1 MQDHDKRATLCQ
13 VKTEARRKYEL
24 RERAERQEETR
35 RRIVQATE
43 DLHSTVGPART
54 TVVDIARLAGVSRP
68 TVYSHFPGERELFAA
83 CGRHWID
90 ANPRPV
96 PGDWAPV
103 AEPEQRV
110 RRALEEVYGYYAPR
124 EQVLA
129 NITRDVPLMPAL
141 EEVFG
146 AIQGPWMSEAVA
158 VLSAGRCAP
167 GKTKRLLHAAI
178 AHALDFR
185 TWRMLVR
192 EQGLSQAEAVDV
204 MACLVGC
211 AAG

>member
-1 MQDHDKRATLCQ
+1 
-13 VKTEARRKYEL
+13 VKTGKRRKYEL

-43 DLHSTVGPART
+43 DLHCTVGPART

-68 TVYSHFPGERELFAA
+68 TVYSHFPDERGLFAA
-83 CGRHWID
+83 CGKHWTT

-96 PGDWAPV
+96 PGEWASV
-103 AEPEQRV
+103 ANPEQRL
-110 RRALEEVYGYYAPR
+110 RGALAEVYGYWAQH

-141 EEVFG
+141 QEVFG
-146 AIQGPWMSEAVA
+146 AIQEPWMSAAVA
-158 VLSAGRCAP
+158 VLSTGRGAS
-167 GKTKRLLHAAI
+167 GKKRRLHAAI

-185 TWRMLVR
+185 TWRMLAR
-192 EQGLSQAEAVDV
+192 EQGLSQAEAVDL

-211 AAG
+211 AAR